1 MPCDSNSTLLLSI
14 VTVCRN
20 DAKRLKLTI
29 NSLSDFY
36 RDSRFEH
43 VVVDGESTDDTNFLM
58 ASMSQMTSF
67 KFYSSRDAGI
77 YDAMNRGV
85 EFSKAPLLLFLNCG
99 DTFIATPNEIS
110 AYLNRWLNIDNRVN
124 LDIACFPVREMGDKE
139 ARTARPTLITKHKM
153 PVSHQGMVFTREFI
167 QRNKYDVSYK
177 IAGDYDL
184 YLRASRI
191 MFPEHTDAKALVCV
205 EAEGLASGNPW
216 KSYREYLKIAYC
228 RLQGPSRIVALL
240 LIGIRAVCV
249 ISIKII
255 LPKRW
260 VAVLRGI

>member
-1 MPCDSNSTLLLSI
+1 
-14 VTVCRN
+14 
-20 DAKRLKLTI
+20 
-29 NSLSDFY
+29 
-36 RDSRFEH
+36 
-43 VVVDGESTDDTNFLM
+43 M
-58 ASMSQMTSF
+58 ASMLQMTNF

-85 EFSKAPLLLFLNCG
+85 EFSKAPFLLFLNCG
-99 DTFIATPNEIS
+99 DTLIASPNEIS
-110 AYLNRWLNIDNRVN
+110 ANLNRLFDIDSRVN
-124 LDIACFPVREMGDKE
+124 LDIACFPVRELGDKE

-205 EAEGLASGNPW
+205 EAEGLASANPW

-260 VAVLRGI
+260 VAVLRDI